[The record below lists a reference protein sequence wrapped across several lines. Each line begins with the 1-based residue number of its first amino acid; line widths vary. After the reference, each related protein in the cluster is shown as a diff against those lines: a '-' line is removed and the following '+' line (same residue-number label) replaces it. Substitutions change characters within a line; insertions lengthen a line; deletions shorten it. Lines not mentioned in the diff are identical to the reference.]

1 LHFLNF
7 KFILIM
13 KSYKVIGIMS
23 GSSMDGVDI
32 ALCHIKEDN
41 GAYSFTIEQAETIEY
56 NEKWRVRLSQL
67 RKADSLAYA
76 KTDVFYGHYLGQL
89 VNDFIAKHQ
98 VKVDLVAS
106 HGHTV
111 FHYPEALITRQVGD
125 GASLS
130 AICNLPVVT
139 DFRSMDVAK
148 GGQGA
153 PLVAIGDE
161 MFFSQYDYCL
171 NLGGFANISGKI
183 GQYRVAFD
191 ISPANIIL
199 NRTARDLNLEYDNN
213 GEIAAQGSINYSM
226 LENLNKIDYYNL
238 PFPKSLNRDW
248 INSELWQIVKDGDKL
263 SPQDKM
269 KTFVDHIAYQIA
281 NSIDYLSQK
290 QSEGKRVLVTGGGA
304 YNKTL
309 MEHIQSHS
317 DATFEIPDNKLIEY
331 KESLIFALMG
341 VLRIQN
347 KANIYKTFTGAKSDS
362 ISGSLNGDFSALL
375 SI

>member
-248 INSELWQIVKDGDKL
+248 INSELWQIVKEGDKL

>member
-32 ALCHIKEDN
+32 ALCHINEDN

-111 FHYPEALITRQVGD
+111 FHYPESLITRQVGD

-161 MFFSQYDYCL
+161 LFFSQYDYCL

-183 GQYRVAFD
+183 GQYRVSFD

-213 GEIAAQGSINYSM
+213 GEIAAQGSINYAM

-248 INSELWQIVKDGDKL
+248 INSELWQIVKEGDKL

-317 DATFEIPDNKLIEY
+317 DATFEIPDNKLVEF

-347 KANIYKTFTGAKSDS
+347 KTNIYKTFTGAKSDS

>member
-1 LHFLNF
+1 MHFLNF

>member
-1 LHFLNF
+1 MHFLNF

-32 ALCHIKEDN
+32 ALCHINEDN

-111 FHYPEALITRQVGD
+111 FHYPESLITRQVGD

-161 MFFSQYDYCL
+161 LFFSQYDYCL

-183 GQYRVAFD
+183 GQYRVSFD

-213 GEIAAQGSINYSM
+213 GEIAAQGSINYAM

-248 INSELWQIVKDGDKL
+248 INSELWQIVKEGDKL

-317 DATFEIPDNKLIEY
+317 DATFEIPDNKLVEF

-347 KANIYKTFTGAKSDS
+347 KTNIYKTFTGAKSDS

>member
-1 LHFLNF
+1 MHFLNF

-32 ALCHIKEDN
+32 ALCHINEDN

-111 FHYPEALITRQVGD
+111 FHYPESLITRQVGD

-161 MFFSQYDYCL
+161 LFFSQYDYCL

-183 GQYRVAFD
+183 GQYRVSFD

-213 GEIAAQGSINYSM
+213 GEIAAQGSINYAM

-248 INSELWQIVKDGDKL
+248 INSELWQIVKEGDKL
-263 SPQDKM
+263 SPHDKM

-317 DATFEIPDNKLIEY
+317 DATFEIPDNKLVEF

-347 KANIYKTFTGAKSDS
+347 KTNIYKTFTGAKSDS

>member
-1 LHFLNF
+1 
-7 KFILIM
+7 M
-13 KSYKVIGIMS
+13 RSYKVIGIMS

-32 ALCHIKEDN
+32 ALCNIQEEN
-41 GAYSFTIEQAETIEY
+41 GKYTYTIEQAETIEY
-56 NEKWRVRLSQL
+56 DEKWRVRLSQL

-89 VNDFIAKHQ
+89 INSFISKHQ
-98 VKVDLVAS
+98 IKVDLVAS

-111 FHYPEALITRQVGD
+111 FHYPESLITRQVGD
-125 GASLS
+125 GASIS

-161 MFFSQYDYCL
+161 LLFNQYDYCL

-183 GQYRVAFD
+183 GEYRVAFD

-199 NRTARDLNLEYDNN
+199 NRTARDLNMEYDNN
-213 GEIAAQGSINYSM
+213 GEIASQGSINYSM

-248 INSELWQIVKDGDKL
+248 INQELWQIVKDGDKL
-263 SPQDKM
+263 TPQDKM
-269 KTFVDHIAYQIA
+269 KTFVDHIAIQIA

-290 QSEGKRVLVTGGGA
+290 QSEGKRILVTGGGA

-309 MEHIQSHS
+309 MEHIQSHC
-317 DATFEIPDNKLIEY
+317 DATFEIPDNKLVEY

-347 KANIYKTFTGAKSDS
+347 KINIYKTFTGAKTDS

>member
-1 LHFLNF
+1 MHFLNF

-32 ALCHIKEDN
+32 ALCHINEDN

-111 FHYPEALITRQVGD
+111 FHYPESMITRQVGD

-161 MFFSQYDYCL
+161 LFFSQYDYCL

-183 GQYRVAFD
+183 GQYRVSFD

-213 GEIAAQGSINYSM
+213 GEIAAQGSINYAM

-248 INSELWQIVKDGDKL
+248 INSELWQIVKEGDKL

-317 DATFEIPDNKLIEY
+317 DATFEIPNNKLVEF

-347 KANIYKTFTGAKSDS
+347 KTNIYKTFTGAKSDS

>member
-1 LHFLNF
+1 MHFLNF

-32 ALCHIKEDN
+32 ALCHINEDN

-98 VKVDLVAS
+98 VKVDFVAS

-111 FHYPEALITRQVGD
+111 FHYPEAMITRQVGD

-213 GEIAAQGSINYSM
+213 GEIAAQGSINYAM

-248 INSELWQIVKDGDKL
+248 INSELWQIVKEGDKL
-263 SPQDKM
+263 TPQDKM
-269 KTFVDHIAYQIA
+269 KTFVDHIAIQIA
-281 NSIDYLSQK
+281 NSIDYLCQK
-290 QSEGKRVLVTGGGA
+290 QSEGKRILVTGGGA

-347 KANIYKTFTGAKSDS
+347 KPNIYKTFTGAKSDS

>member
-1 LHFLNF
+1 
-7 KFILIM
+7 M

-290 QSEGKRVLVTGGGA
+290 QSKGKRVLVTGGGA